1 MRTHHLLLPL
11 AAALGCAPTPDDDPS
26 RAAAAL
32 GTACGDTTLT
42 AAKSYNPSTW
52 YDAAVTLPRAGR
64 FALPAFIPV
73 TAGNAGNHRLYL
85 RYGVGALTVTCT
97 YQGGSSQ
104 ANPVGATQI
113 ALGQRY
119 RLRSCTCGAAAG
131 AAFDADRLS
140 LRVDNGSP
148 RFGTTR
154 VAVTLTNLNPCTASA
169 SLRGDLAA
177 GGNLSRSPRHTLV
190 GTLGQSAGGGVAMR
204 SSRHQLRVGTP
215 ATTQRP

>member
-1 MRTHHLLLPL
+1 MRTLLLLPL
-11 AAALGCAPTPDDDPS
+11 AAALGCAPTPDDDS
-26 RAAAAL
+26 AQAAAAL
-32 GTACGDTTLT
+32 RATCGDTTLS
-42 AAKSYNPSTW
+42 AAKSYGPSTW
-52 YDAAVTLPRAGR
+52 YNAAVTLPRAGR
-64 FALPAFIPV
+64 FVLPAAISIM
-73 TAGNAGNHRLYL
+73 AGNAGNHRLEL

-104 ANPVGATQI
+104 AHPIGARQI

-119 RLRSCTCGAAAG
+119 LLRACTSGAVAG
-131 AAFDADRLS
+131 STFDADRLS
-140 LRVDNGSP
+140 LRVDNGSS

-154 VAVTLTNLNPCTASA
+154 VAITLSDLNPCGAPA

-177 GGNLSRSPRHTLV
+177 GGNVSRSPRHTLV

-204 SSRHQLRVGTP
+204 SSRHQLFVGTA